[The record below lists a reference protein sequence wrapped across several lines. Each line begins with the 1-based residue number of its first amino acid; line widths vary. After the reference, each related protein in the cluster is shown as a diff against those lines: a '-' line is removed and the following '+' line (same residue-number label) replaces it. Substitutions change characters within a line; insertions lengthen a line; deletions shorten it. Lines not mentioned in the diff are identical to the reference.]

1 MRLNQETNGFGP
13 FSKNT
18 IEMPE
23 TRRSKI
29 NQISFSINKIES
41 YYITQNNI
49 DVWMYLEIGV
59 PFLLGS

>member
-1 MRLNQETNGFGP
+1 MYCTGLWPLREMRLNQETNGFGP

-49 DVWMYLEIGV
+49 DV
-59 PFLLGS
+59 